1 MDVHRRGLGLRGVSA
16 KDEPQRRAPRRC
28 DIIMPEADPMYKV
41 SDGRGAFKQRAT
53 SPTGGSLALVRKPF
67 GRTTCRSWSTR
78 RAPDLRLGPRAGH
91 NDVRSLAEADR
102 RAAGRRPGI
111 ATARAHRFRQ
121 RVPRLPSTVDQVEP
135 PRETFLMLTPFG
147 GTRNAN
153 GRLVLAASSFI
164 LGQFRTSC

>member
-67 GRTTCRSWSTR
+67 GRTTCPLLEHPAC
-78 RAPDLRLGPRAGH
+78 APIFGW
-91 NDVRSLAEADR
+91 V
-102 RAAGRRPGI
+102 
-111 ATARAHRFRQ
+111 
-121 RVPRLPSTVDQVEP
+121 RVPDTTTFGRWQRQTGERRGEGRESRPQEP
-135 PRETFLMLTPFG
+135 TGSASGCRGFLQLSIRSSRREKPF
-147 GTRNAN
+147 
-153 GRLVLAASSFI
+153 
-164 LGQFRTSC
+164 